1 MQATY
6 YAIVEFNQQSQ
17 TKGEIVLEGI
27 VRNSEDTIYPSQETG
42 IVDLPYECE
51 LHHFK
56 AEGYIIETC
65 NFIIT
70 RDIVKQ
76 NRTSGDRII

>member
-1 MQATY
+1 MIATY
-6 YAIVEFNQQSQ
+6 YAIIEFNESSQ
-17 TKGEIVLEGI
+17 RKGEIVLEGI
-27 VRNSEDTIYPSQETG
+27 VRNSEDTIYPQQETG
-42 IVDLPYECE
+42 IEELPYECE

-56 AEGYIIETC
+56 ANGYIIETC

-76 NRTSGDRII
+76 YRINGDEIK